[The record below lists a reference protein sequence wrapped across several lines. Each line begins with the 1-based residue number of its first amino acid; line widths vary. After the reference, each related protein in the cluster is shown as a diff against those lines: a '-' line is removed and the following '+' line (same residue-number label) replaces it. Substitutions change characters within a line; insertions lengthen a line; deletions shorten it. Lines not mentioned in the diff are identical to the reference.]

1 MKIEWKPQLSALQF
15 KFDFPNFSIFYNL
28 QSRVVSN
35 LLKLFWAAKS
45 PDLNLLDFLFWVIPE
60 RSVYDSKPRSL
71 QQLKKIVELC
81 ARNVSRVTLIKAAQ
95 NFRKKATLCLA
106 NERGHFNTFLNSRL
120 ISFVNKTFH
129 NMLIINVFKR
139 TYISFF
145 HLMRDKS

>member
-95 NFRKKATLCLA
+95 NFRKKPPYAWQTRGATS
-106 NERGHFNTFLNSRL
+106 NTFLNSRL

-145 HLMRDKS
+145 H

>member
-15 KFDFPNFSIFYNL
+15 KFDFPNLSIFYNL

-95 NFRKKATLCLA
+95 DLRKK
-106 NERGHFNTFLNSRL
+106 S
-120 ISFVNKTFH
+120 
-129 NMLIINVFKR
+129 
-139 TYISFF
+139 
-145 HLMRDKS
+145 HLMLGKREGPLRTPS